1 MPRRP
6 ASVRLA
12 PGLRVAALVVGG
24 AGTTLVVPLAYAA
37 WLGED
42 VLPYAVPLAL
52 AGVLFL
58 IAYRAGR
65 RVPSPTRREA
75 LVAAVLTW
83 VGLSALGMI
92 PYLLG
97 SGPGGAGAPINA
109 LFESTAGFTATGAT
123 TITDLD
129 AQARALLLWR
139 SQTQW
144 IGGIGLIVLAV
155 IFLPRLA
162 VGGRQLVET
171 EVAGPQLEK
180 LAPRLRSSTIRI
192 VGVYLALTVLMI
204 VGLMILGWTG
214 LSPGMTA
221 FQSVTHA
228 FSTVSAG
235 GFSPNPRSLEP
246 FGIWAQWLIAIGIIL
261 AGTNLALWY
270 RAIIQGRRSSFRD
283 DELRW
288 YLGILAVAGAII
300 SLELIGSDTYA
311 AADAVRQGVFQAA
324 SIMTGTGYATADFA
338 AWSEL
343 AIATLFLLMFIGGCT
358 GSPTGALKVM
368 RVVLFGRVILREIRA
383 TVHPDQVRLIRVGG
397 RPVNDRII
405 HGTLVFV
412 LLYVTL
418 VFVCGVLLL
427 IDPMRPVGLNF
438 EDALSASA
446 ASIGNVGPGFGLLG
460 PMGTYEPFSAQAK
473 VFMSLLMIVGR
484 LEIFPVLAL
493 LSRAFWRS

>member
-1 MPRRP
+1 MAAAR
-6 ASVRLA
+6 SVR
-12 PGLRVAALVVGG
+12 PGPALRVVALVVGG
-24 AGTTLVVPLAYAA
+24 AGATLVVPLAYALWLEEPA
-37 WLGED
+37 W
-42 VLPYAVPLAL
+42 PYLIPLAITS
-52 AGVLFL
+52 ALFL
-58 IAYRAGR
+58 IAVRLGR
-65 RVPSPTRREA
+65 RLPSPNRREA
-75 LVAAVLTW
+75 LLAAVLTW
-83 VGLSALGMI
+83 VGLSALGML
-92 PYLLG
+92 PYLMA
-97 SGPGGAGAPINA
+97 SAPGGAGTVVNA

-123 TITDLD
+123 TIVDLD
-129 AQARALLLWR
+129 AQPRALLVWR

-171 EVAGPQLEK
+171 ETAGPQLEK
-180 LAPRLRSSTIRI
+180 LAPRLRASTMRI
-192 VGVYLALTVLMI
+192 VGVYVALTVL
-204 VGLMILGWTG
+204 VVSGLRILGWVG
-214 LSPGMTA
+214 LAPGMTW
-221 FQSVTHA
+221 FQSITHA

-246 FGIWAQWLIAIGIIL
+246 FGVWAQWLIAVAIIL

-270 RAIIQGRRSSFRD
+270 RAIAQGRRSSFKD

-288 YLGILAVAGAII
+288 YLGIIGVSSLILI
-300 SLELIGSDTYA
+300 LELTGSGTYA
-311 AADAVRQGVFQAA
+311 LGDAIRQGVFQTA

-338 AWSEL
+338 AWTEL
-343 AIATLFLLMFIGGCT
+343 AIGTLFLLMFIGGCT

-383 TVHPDQVRLIRVGG
+383 TIHPEQVRLVRVNT

-405 HGTLVFV
+405 HGVLVFV

-418 VFVCGVLLL
+418 VFVCGVALL
-427 IDPMRPVGLNF
+427 IDPNRPTGLNF

-460 PMGTYEPFSAQAK
+460 PMGTYDPFSSEAK
-473 VFMSLLMIVGR
+473 LFMAVLMIVGR

-493 LSRAFWRS
+493 LTRSFWRS